1 MFVPL
6 RRDSFASCGEDGATV
21 AIFVYVY
28 ILLLCPPGTVVTWRM
43 QPLLGDA
50 AVDDT
55 DKHVIMRHI
64 PHMCDVKDVW

>member
-1 MFVPL
+1 
-6 RRDSFASCGEDGATV
+6 
-21 AIFVYVY
+21 
-28 ILLLCPPGTVVTWRM
+28 M

-50 AVDDT
+50 AVNET